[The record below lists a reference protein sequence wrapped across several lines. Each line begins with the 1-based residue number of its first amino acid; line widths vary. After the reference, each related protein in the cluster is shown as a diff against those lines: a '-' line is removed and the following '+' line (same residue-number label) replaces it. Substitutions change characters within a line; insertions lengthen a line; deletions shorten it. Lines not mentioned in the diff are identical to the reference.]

1 MSQNQIS
8 LEQLQNSKVPLRENA
23 SQPTP
28 LTSASQAPL
37 LTNASEPTPL
47 ENASHAPVQNELPVQ
62 DGAPPLANAH
72 LENLRTDLAITQKKG
87 LPFIGASVVIWALIL
102 IATRLPLPLNTRNFV
117 VFCCSCPLMPL
128 AYFLGRVLKVDLFDK
143 QNPLSKLGFIFTCNQ
158 LVYLLIV
165 MWVFNAMPDKMVM
178 VYAMVFGA
186 HLMPYSWIYKSK
198 SYLIVSIV
206 LPIAAL
212 VIGCMFSASILAFVF
227 VVFELVLVLTLTM
240 ELKVM
245 K

>member
-8 LEQLQNSKVPLRENA
+8 LEPLQNSI
-23 SQPTP
+23 
-28 LTSASQAPL
+28 
-37 LTNASEPTPL
+37 TPL
-47 ENASHAPVQNELPVQ
+47 ENASQP
-62 DGAPPLANAH
+62 PPLENAPEPTPLANASQLPLLENAH

-87 LPFIGASVVIWALIL
+87 LPFIGASVVIWTLIL
-102 IATRLPLPLNTRNFV
+102 IATRLQLPLNTHNFV

-128 AYFLGRVLKVDLFDK
+128 AYFLGRLLKVDLFDK
-143 QNPLSKLGFIFTCNQ
+143 RNPLSKLGFIFTCNQ

-198 SYLIVSIV
+198 SYLVASIA

-212 VIGCMFSASILAFVF
+212 VIGCMFSASFLAFVF